1 MIFVLVLA
9 ITALST
15 LTLLVV
21 LAKLGRPPPEPP
33 ADLQDLEATPLAK
46 EAYRDTLRDLEAATS
61 TARRRLRSAL
71 AKKIWGDFQRFWRML
86 RFAIPT
92 STNSEF
98 GVVAARE
105 FLTFR
110 RLHLM
115 LSIRRMLGL

>member
-9 ITALST
+9 ITAFSA
-15 LTLLVV
+15 LTLLVL

-33 ADLQDLEATPLAK
+33 IDLEALEATPVAEK
-46 EAYRDTLRDLEAATS
+46 AYRDTLRNLDEATS
-61 TARRRLRSAL
+61 AKRRQLRSAL
-71 AKKIWGDFQRFWRML
+71 AKKIWGDFQSFWRVL

-92 STNSEF
+92 STNPEF
-98 GVVAARE
+98 GVVAVRE

>member
-1 MIFVLVLA
+1 MILVLVLA
-9 ITALST
+9 ITALSA

-33 ADLQDLEATPLAK
+33 IDLEALEATPVAE
-46 EAYRDTLRDLEAATS
+46 EAYRDTLRNLDEATS
-61 TARRRLRSAL
+61 ATRRQLRSAL
-71 AKKIWGDFQRFWRML
+71 AKKIWGDFQRFWRVL

-92 STNSEF
+92 STNPEF

-105 FLTFR
+105 FLTFQ

>member
-1 MIFVLVLA
+1 MILVLVLA
-9 ITALST
+9 ITALSA

-33 ADLQDLEATPLAK
+33 IDLEALEATPVAE
-46 EAYRDTLRDLEAATS
+46 EAYRDTLRNLDEATS
-61 TARRRLRSAL
+61 TRRRQLLSSFAQ
-71 AKKIWGDFQRFWRML
+71 KIRRDFHRLWNVL

-92 STNSEF
+92 STNPEF